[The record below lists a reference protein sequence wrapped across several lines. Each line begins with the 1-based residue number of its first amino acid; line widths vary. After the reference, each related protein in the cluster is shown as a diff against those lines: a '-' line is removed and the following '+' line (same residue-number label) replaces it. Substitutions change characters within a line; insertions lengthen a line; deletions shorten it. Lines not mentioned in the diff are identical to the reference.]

1 MVLPGGSSIP
11 ELLHPRRSSEPG
23 RLQTAASTGVLG
35 FPAQGCHTATL
46 DKTGSSSVPACS
58 PAPFRR
64 LRLPRAPSHQPLT
77 CASFGGA
84 AGEPLRAVAG
94 GDVGVG
100 SHEECQA
107 WNTAEAARG
116 GSPSTATIAPP
127 QRQGGD
133 RQRALQLRPRPPFPG
148 SISFSPGP
156 GEGKTGP
163 RLLPPPTNA
172 PGGLGTEVWEPAWW
186 ILDHTARPAAPLPR
200 EDAGRDPQRDPESWS
215 H

>member
-35 FPAQGCHTATL
+35 FPAQGCHTAAL
-46 DKTGSSSVPACS
+46 DKTGSSSIPACS

-77 CASFGGA
+77 CASLGGA

-116 GSPSTATIAPP
+116 GEPQHRHHRPATATGRGPAAGSAAAPTAP
-127 QRQGGD
+127 LPWQHQLFP
-133 RQRALQLRPRPPFPG
+133 RARRRENRSPPAASTHQRPRRSG
-148 SISFSPGP
+148 H
-156 GEGKTGP
+156 
-163 RLLPPPTNA
+163 
-172 PGGLGTEVWEPAWW
+172 GGLGASVVDFGPHSPASCSS
-186 ILDHTARPAAPLPR
+186 AQGGCR
-200 EDAGRDPQRDPESWS
+200 EGSQRDPESWN

>member
-1 MVLPGGSSIP
+1 MFSLISGCIS
-11 ELLHPRRSSEPG
+11 EPRRCHPPSRPAPPLLSD
-23 RLQTAASTGVLG
+23 ASGS
-35 FPAQGCHTATL
+35 PEHPHTSPLPVHPLAVPQV
-46 DKTGSSSVPACS
+46 SPSVPW
-58 PAPFRR
+58 PAVTLVSAPTKNAKPGTQRR
-64 LRLPRAPSHQPLT
+64 QL
-77 CASFGGA
+77 
-84 AGEPLRAVAG
+84 V
-94 GDVGVG
+94 
-100 SHEECQA
+100 
-107 WNTAEAARG
+107 G

-200 EDAGRDPQRDPESWS
+200 EDAGRDPQRDPESWN